1 MPELSSQFARDFQ
14 RPTLHRGDNAI
25 RAFTIVEVAMSMFV
39 LALVISTSVTTLQ
52 RSFLNLDTARNL
64 ATASAILQTELE
76 KERLMNWTTVSSN
89 FQPPLD
95 PIYQGN
101 PDIAGRFAL
110 SRSIA
115 FVANHSNQMVQVT
128 LKVTW
133 RTYDRRQVSRT
144 FTTYFTSGG
153 LNDFIYST

>member
-1 MPELSSQFARDFQ
+1 
-14 RPTLHRGDNAI
+14 
-25 RAFTIVEVAMSMFV
+25 MSMFV

-76 KERLMNWTTVSSN
+76 KERLMSWTTVSSN

-101 PDIAGRFAL
+101 PDVAGRFAL
-110 SRSIA
+110 SRSIV
-115 FVANHSNQMVQVT
+115 FVANHSNQLVQVT

-144 FTTYFTSGG
+144 FTTYFTNGG